1 MNFKNILH
9 YVYTSILLLIV
20 FTISIYIKHIELY
33 KISNIEINGNN
44 FISKM
49 DIEKTIKKTI
59 RKNSLLN
66 LDIKSLQNN
75 INRNPYISSSRVYAA
90 LPSKIII
97 EVKEISP
104 IALFKKNNKIYF
116 LDNKLNS
123 IMVNSESLN
132 YFSVPVITNKI
143 NNNYSV
149 AGEILN
155 IIKKHNKELYNKI
168 NEVSINDNEI
178 LLYISNN
185 TKIKIKHK
193 EEIRNTF
200 KLLSFID
207 TIIENHKQISD
218 YKYVDLTIPKQIIV
232 KENNKI

>member
-1 MNFKNILH
+1 
-9 YVYTSILLLIV
+9 
-20 FTISIYIKHIELY
+20 
-33 KISNIEINGNN
+33 
-44 FISKM
+44 M

-178 LLYISNN
+178 LLYIS
-185 TKIKIKHK
+185 
-193 EEIRNTF
+193 
-200 KLLSFID
+200 
-207 TIIENHKQISD
+207 
-218 YKYVDLTIPKQIIV
+218 
-232 KENNKI
+232 

>member
-1 MNFKNILH
+1 MIAFLLME
-9 YVYTSILLLIV
+9 TLLLIV

-149 AGEILN
+149 AG
-155 IIKKHNKELYNKI
+155 
-168 NEVSINDNEI
+168 
-178 LLYISNN
+178 
-185 TKIKIKHK
+185 
-193 EEIRNTF
+193 
-200 KLLSFID
+200 
-207 TIIENHKQISD
+207 
-218 YKYVDLTIPKQIIV
+218 
-232 KENNKI
+232 